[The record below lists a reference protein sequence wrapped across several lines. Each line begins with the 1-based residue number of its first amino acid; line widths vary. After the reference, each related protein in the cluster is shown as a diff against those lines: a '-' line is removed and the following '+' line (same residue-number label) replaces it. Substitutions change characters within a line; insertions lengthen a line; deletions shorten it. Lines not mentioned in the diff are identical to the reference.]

1 MKQRILNM
9 IWQPETFL
17 IVLLGIL
24 FAVMS
29 RLDASFLQWEVQ
41 RALSSHVW
49 ELAIIAIPMT
59 LIILTAGIDLSV
71 GSVMGLS
78 AITTG
83 MLFQKGLPLPL
94 ACSASLLVGIFCGF
108 LNGWFI
114 TRMRVHPLIITLA
127 TMAAYRG
134 MAEGISHAKPVSGF
148 PDSFTWLGQGSWFGL
163 PVAAWVFAVM
173 VGIVL
178 WMMHGRA
185 FGVGIY
191 AIGHNE
197 TATRFSGLRV
207 DRYLV
212 ALYTFSGFASA
223 LAAVLFVARRNTAKA
238 DAGMG
243 MELGV
248 ITAVVIGGVS
258 IFGGR
263 GTLIGACL
271 GVLLIHE
278 TREFVSWHWN
288 RDELNLLSLGI
299 LLILSVVF
307 QKLLRHK
314 QSSAI

>member
-1 MKQRILNM
+1 MV
-9 IWQPETFL
+9 WQPETFL
-17 IVLLGIL
+17 IVLLGLL
-24 FAVMS
+24 FVAMGQ
-29 RLDASFLQWEVQ
+29 LDASFLQWEVQ
-41 RALSSHVW
+41 RELSSHVW
-49 ELAIIAIPMT
+49 ELAIIVIPMT

-83 MLFQKGLPLPL
+83 MLFQKGLSLPL
-94 ACSASLLVGIFCGF
+94 ACSAALLVGIFCGF

-114 TRMRVHPLIITLA
+114 TRLKVHPLIITLA

-134 MAEGISHAKPVSGF
+134 MAEGISQAKPVSGF
-148 PDSFTWLGQGSWFGL
+148 PDSFTWLGQGDWLGL
-163 PVAAWVFAVM
+163 PVAAWIFAM
-173 VGIVL
+173 MTLIVL
-178 WMMHGRA
+178 WMMHARA

-288 RDELNLLSLGI
+288 RDELILLALGF

-314 QSSAI
+314 QGSVI

>member
-1 MKQRILNM
+1 MV
-9 IWQPETFL
+9 WQPETFL
-17 IVLLGIL
+17 IVLLGLL
-24 FAVMS
+24 FVAMGQ
-29 RLDASFLQWEVQ
+29 LDASFLQWEVQ
-41 RALSSHVW
+41 RELSSHVW
-49 ELAIIAIPMT
+49 ELAIIVIPMT

-83 MLFQKGLPLPL
+83 MLFQKGLSLPL
-94 ACSASLLVGIFCGF
+94 ACSAALLVGIFCGF

-114 TRMRVHPLIITLA
+114 TRLKVHPLIITLA

-134 MAEGISHAKPVSGF
+134 MAEGISQAKPVSGF
-148 PDSFTWLGQGSWFGL
+148 PDSFTWLGQGDWLGL
-163 PVAAWVFAVM
+163 PVAAWIFAM
-173 VGIVL
+173 MTLFVL
-178 WMMHGRA
+178 WMMHARA

-288 RDELNLLSLGI
+288 RDELILLALGF

-314 QSSAI
+314 QGSVI

>member
-1 MKQRILNM
+1 
-9 IWQPETFL
+9 
-17 IVLLGIL
+17 
-24 FAVMS
+24 
-29 RLDASFLQWEVQ
+29 LQWEVQ

-114 TRMRVHPLIITLA
+114 TRMKVHPLIITLA

-148 PDSFTWLGQGSWFGL
+148 PDSFTWLGQGDWFGL

-212 ALYTFSGFASA
+212 TLYTFSGFASA

-288 RDELNLLSLGI
+288 RDELNLLALGI

-314 QSSAI
+314 QGSAI

>member
-9 IWQPETFL
+9 IWQPETIL
-17 IVLLGIL
+17 IVLIGIL
-24 FAVMS
+24 FTAMG

-114 TRMRVHPLIITLA
+114 TRMKVHPLIITLA

-148 PDSFTWLGQGSWFGL
+148 PDSFTWLGQGDWFGL

-212 ALYTFSGFASA
+212 TLYTFSGFASA

-288 RDELNLLSLGI
+288 RDELNLMALGI

-314 QSSAI
+314 QGSAI

>member
-1 MKQRILNM
+1 
-9 IWQPETFL
+9 
-17 IVLLGIL
+17 
-24 FAVMS
+24 
-29 RLDASFLQWEVQ
+29 
-41 RALSSHVW
+41 
-49 ELAIIAIPMT
+49 
-59 LIILTAGIDLSV
+59 
-71 GSVMGLS
+71 
-78 AITTG
+78 
-83 MLFQKGLPLPL
+83 
-94 ACSASLLVGIFCGF
+94 
-108 LNGWFI
+108 
-114 TRMRVHPLIITLA
+114 VHPLIITLA

-148 PDSFTWLGQGSWFGL
+148 PDSFTWLGQGDWFGL

-185 FGVGIY
+185 FGVGIC

-212 ALYTFSGFASA
+212 TLYTFSGFASA

-288 RDELNLLSLGI
+288 RDELNLLALGI

-314 QSSAI
+314 QGSAI